1 MRVSRHIS
9 FFLLLILM
17 RFGSAAQ
24 LGFDLDIKKP
34 EPYDNRELKAEKTGN
49 KKLTKPRRFFQNLT
63 THYNYFFN
71 ANTKLNEI
79 LDRAKGSYRDDY
91 SQLLSFYNYTLE
103 GTSQDKQQLDSVIFK
118 SKTGIVMHDLRS
130 DWADD
135 LYLLWGQAY
144 FLQKQFDS
152 SFQMFQFINWAFAE
166 KEKDGYYKYIG
177 SRMDGNEALSIATK
191 EDPGFFQKLTSDP
204 PSRNNALLWLTRVFI
219 ETGRG
224 AEASSL
230 IATLKTDPNFPKRL
244 NSELEEIQA
253 YWFYKQ
259 AMWDSSATHLVNAFD
274 RANNKQERGR
284 WEFLAAQMFERSG
297 KTEQA
302 KELYADAIKHTID
315 PVMEIYARLN
325 LVRINKDG
333 GENYLQKNIDEL
345 KKMAGRDK
353 YVDYRDVIYFMMA
366 QMEMERN
373 NFDAAQAYL
382 IKGAQYNNGN
392 IGSKSKASLQIA
404 DLSYTQR
411 KYIQAA
417 AFYDSIQA
425 NDFDGA
431 ELVHIETRKQNL
443 AKLVPYLKTVTLQD
457 SLQKLAALP
466 EAERDALIKKSV
478 KQIRKAQGLNDEGD
492 ITTLPITSASNDI
505 FPQTTKG
512 EWYFYN
518 ASSKTQG
525 AQRFKQVWGNRP
537 NRDNWR
543 RATFGLAAGARNS
556 DLRSNPSN
564 NDAQDIRVE
573 DAVTTYASVLA
584 KLPLTE
590 AQRKASNDSIQNGLY
605 ESGMIYSAQMEDYVS
620 AIETFESLRSRFPD
634 FNKMP
639 EVLFQL
645 YFAYNKTGNAD
656 AAARI
661 KKMLTEKYPSSK
673 AATVLNGGNKQEA
686 QISNTVTKEYERIYD
701 LFLEGR
707 FEEAKEAKRIA
718 DSTYG
723 TTTWQP
729 QLLYIEA
736 VYYIQR
742 REDSLA
748 RTILQTLMA
757 QNQNSPVSGK
767 AQNLASVLSRRAQ
780 IEDELRKYEIV
791 QPQEDTVVKTAVPVE
806 KPLPVRTDNIYT
818 RPKDTTAI
826 KPVVTPKKDTLA
838 KRPLPPPVK
847 TSSLYTYDPNAKHF
861 VVVVLNKVDKVFGN
875 EARNA
880 FFRYNREKHP
890 GQPLNLQMIDLDA
903 ENKFLLIGEFN
914 SIQTALDYVQK
925 AKPIAASEIVPWLKA
940 DKYSF
945 SLISTPN
952 LEVLKANPGWEVYR
966 KFLEQNLP
974 VKF

>member
-9 FFLLLILM
+9 FFFFLILLSL
-17 RFGSAAQ
+17 GSSAQ

-34 EPYDNRELKAEKTGN
+34 EPYDNRVLKAEKSGD
-49 KKLTKPRRFFQNLT
+49 KKLNKPRRFFQNLT

-79 LDRAKGSYRDDY
+79 LDRAKGGHRDDY
-91 SQLLSFYNYTLE
+91 AQLLSFYNYTLD
-103 GTSQDKQQLDSVIFK
+103 GTKQDKQQLDSVIYK

-144 FLQKQFDS
+144 FLQKEFDS
-152 SFQMFQFINWAFAE
+152 AFQMFQFINWAFAE

-191 EDPGFFQKLTSDP
+191 EDPNFFQKLTSDP
-204 PSRNNALLWLTRVFI
+204 PSRNNALLWLSRVFI

-259 AMWDSSATHLVNAFD
+259 GMWDSSATHLVNAFD
-274 RANNKQERGR
+274 RAKNKQERSR
-284 WEFLAAQMFERSG
+284 WEFLAAQMFDRTG
-297 KTEQA
+297 KTELSE
-302 KELYADAIKHTID
+302 ELYADAIKHTTD
-315 PVMEIYARLN
+315 PVLDIYARLN

-333 GENYLQKNIDEL
+333 GENYLEKNIDEL
-345 KKMAGRDK
+345 KKMARRDK

-382 IKGAQYNNGN
+382 IKGAGYNNGN
-392 IGSKSKASLQIA
+392 IGSKSKAFLQIA

-411 KYIQAA
+411 KYVQAA
-417 AFYDSIQA
+417 AFYDSIQM
-425 NDFDGA
+425 N
-431 ELVHIETRKQNL
+431 ELDSSQQVLTTNRKEFL
-443 AKLVPYLKTVTLQD
+443 SKLVPYLNSVALQD

-466 EAERDALIKKSV
+466 EAERDALIKKLV
-478 KQIRKAQGLNDEGD
+478 KRIRKEQGLGDEGD
-492 ITTLPITSASNDI
+492 ITTLPVAATSNDI
-505 FPQTTKG
+505 FPQQTKG

-525 AQRFKQVWGNRP
+525 VQRFKQVWGNRP

-543 RATFGLAAGARNS
+543 RTTVGFTPGGRNN
-556 DLRSNPSN
+556 DLRSNPSGSTVQ
-564 NDAQDIRVE
+564 A
-573 DAVTTYASVLA
+573 AVDNTAPTYASVLA

-590 AQRKASNDSIQNGLY
+590 SQIKLSNDSIQDGLY
-605 ESGMIYSAQMEDYVS
+605 QSGIIYVTQMEDYIS
-620 AIETFESLRSRFPD
+620 AIEAFESLRSRFPD

-645 YFAYNKTGNAD
+645 YYAYSKTGNQD
-656 AAARI
+656 AAARL
-661 KKMLTEKYPSSK
+661 KKLLTEKYPSSK
-673 AATVLNGGNKQEA
+673 AAMVLNGGNKQEV
-686 QISNTVTKEYERIYD
+686 QFSNTVTKEYERIYD

-729 QLLYIEA
+729 QLLYIAA
-736 VYYIQR
+736 VYHIQK
-742 REDSLA
+742 REDSVA
-748 RTILQTLMA
+748 RTILQTLMM
-757 QNQNSPVSGK
+757 QNQNTPIAVK
-767 AQNLASVLSRRAQ
+767 AQNLVNVLSRRAQ
-780 IEDELRKYEIV
+780 IEEELSKYEIV
-791 QPQEDTVVKTAVPVE
+791 QRQEDTVVKTETPR
-806 KPLPVRTDNIYT
+806 PLPVRTDNINT
-818 RPKDTTAI
+818 KPKDTTATN
-826 KPVVTPKKDTLA
+826 KPVIVPKKDTIVT
-838 KRPLPPPVK
+838 KTLPPQVK

-880 FFRYNREKHP
+880 FFRYNREKHA
-890 GQPLNLQMIDLDA
+890 GQPLNLQLIDLDA
-903 ENKFLLIGEFN
+903 DNKLLLIGEFN

-925 AKPIAASEIVPWLKA
+925 AKPIAASEIVPWLKG

-945 SLISTPN
+945 SLISAPN
-952 LEVLKANPGWEVYR
+952 LEVLKANPALDVYR